1 MNFLEIDK
9 KYIEDFESNQKVYIF
24 DRKGENYS
32 VKKDT
37 KIEEK
42 MKEIEKKYN
51 CTVYAIIHDFDLILE
66 YYYFLIIT
74 NRQGENINAEYQGVK
89 TAFAYIYV
97 INSSWCDSI
106 DTILVK
112 SDISGGLKKV

>member
-1 MNFLEIDK
+1 MEIDK
-9 KYIEDFESNQKVYIF
+9 KYIEDFELYQNIHIF
-24 DRKGENYS
+24 DSKDENNC
-32 VKKDT
+32 VKKDL

-51 CTVYAIIHDFDLILE
+51 CTVYAIIHDLDLIFE

-74 NRQGENINAEYQGVK
+74 NRQRENINAEYQGIK

-97 INSSWCDSI
+97 KNSSWCDSM

-112 SDISGGLKKV
+112 SNIGGGLKKV